1 MKNHLIIGSSSGIG
15 NALGTMLLERGDR
28 VFSTFRSNAAQ
39 AVGEAQQL
47 DVLEGTLDL
56 DRIPDVLDGFVYCPG
71 RIDLK
76 PFARMTP
83 DELRKD
89 LELQVIGGVRLLQQ
103 VLPRLKASDQ
113 ASVVFFSTV
122 AVENGFNYHAQVAI
136 SKGALEGL
144 TRSLAAE
151 FAPKMRVNAIAPSL
165 TDTPLAAPLLS
176 TDQKRDANAAR
187 HPLKRIGSTSDIA
200 EMAAFLLSDK
210 ASWITGQIIHV
221 DGGMSSI
228 RG

>member
-1 MKNHLIIGSSSGIG
+1 MKNQLIIGSSSGIG
-15 NALGTMLLERGDR
+15 NALGSMLLERGDR

-56 DRIPDVLDGFVYCPG
+56 DRIPEVLDGFVYCPG

-83 DELRKD
+83 DDLRKD

-122 AVENGFNYHAQVAI
+122 AVANGFNYHTQVAI

-187 HPLKRIGSTSDIA
+187 HPLKRIGATSDIA

-210 ASWITGQIIHV
+210 ASWITGQVIHV